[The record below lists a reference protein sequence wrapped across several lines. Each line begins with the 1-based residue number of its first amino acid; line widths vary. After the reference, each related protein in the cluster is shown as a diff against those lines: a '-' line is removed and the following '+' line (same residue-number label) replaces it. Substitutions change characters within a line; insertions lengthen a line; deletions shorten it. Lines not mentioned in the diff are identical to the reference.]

1 MATLSL
7 QSVTRRFGPVAAV
20 DELSLEVAAGEFVC
34 LLGPSG
40 CGKSTALRL
49 VGGFEDPDGGDILI
63 DGASTVAIPPNRR
76 ATSMVF
82 QSHALWSHMTVTG
95 NIAFGLKLRRLPAG
109 TVRKKVADALDLL
122 GLAGLE
128 LRYPRQLSGGQQQRV
143 ALARSLVLEPKILLL
158 DEPFSAL
165 DAHLRVRLRE
175 ELKLIQRRL
184 AQTTVFV
191 THDQEE
197 ALTLADRIVIM
208 NRGRIEQVG
217 TPSAVYDRPETV
229 FVADFIGTMNRM
241 PARLDSGALQAGPL
255 QLRLKATELAALDGT
270 GELDLAARPED
281 IELISI
287 DAQADASGRIEQVI
301 DLGPLRQALIDC
313 GTGRRLKVQLAR
325 QIPIQVGAE
334 VGLRLHR
341 ALVYRNGARPVEIH
355 PHDDAF
361 GAVLPFRRNNGFH
374 ATESAYAQ

>member
-7 QSVTRRFGPVAAV
+7 QSVTRRFGAVAAV
-20 DELSLEVAAGEFVC
+20 DDLSLEVAAGEFVC

-49 VGGFEDPDGGDILI
+49 VGGFEDPDAGDILI

-76 ATSMVF
+76 ATGMVF
-82 QSHALWSHMTVTG
+82 QSHALWSHMTVFG
-95 NIAFGLKLRRLPAG
+95 NIAFGLKLRKLPGEA
-109 TVRKKVADALDLL
+109 VRAKVRDALNLL
-122 GLAGLE
+122 GLPGLE
-128 LRYPRQLSGGQQQRV
+128 KRYPRQLSGGQQQRV

-175 ELKLIQRRL
+175 ELRVIQRRL

-208 NRGRIEQVG
+208 NHGRIEQVG
-217 TPSAVYDRPETV
+217 TPAAVYDHPRTI
-229 FVADFIGTMNRM
+229 FVADFIGAMNRM
-241 PARLDSGALQAGPL
+241 PARMEAGALLAGPWRL
-255 QLRLKATELAALDGT
+255 ELKALHAAALDGT
-270 GELDLAARPED
+270 GELDLAVRPED
-281 IELISI
+281 IEPVE
-287 DAQADASGRIEQVI
+287 AGAAADAAGRIEQVI
-301 DLGPLRQALIDC
+301 DLGPMRQAQVDC
-313 GTGRRLKVQLAR
+313 GGGCRVKVQLAR
-325 QIPIQVGAE
+325 QIPIRSGDT

-341 ALVYRNGARPVEIH
+341 ALVYRNGTQPVEIR
-355 PHDDAF
+355 PHEDAF
-361 GAVLPFRRNNGFH
+361 GTVLPFRRSNGFH
-374 ATESAYAQ
+374 LSESAFAQ